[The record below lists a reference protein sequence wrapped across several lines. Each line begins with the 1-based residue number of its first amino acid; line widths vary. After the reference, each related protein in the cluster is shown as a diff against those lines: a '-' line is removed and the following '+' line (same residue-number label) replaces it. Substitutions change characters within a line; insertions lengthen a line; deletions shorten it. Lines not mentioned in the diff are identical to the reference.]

1 MNTSPMNTPGTPA
14 ELIDTHCHLDFPD
27 FDADRAQ
34 VLAQCRARGIRR
46 IVVPGV
52 RAADWSRLRELCNQ
66 DDGLYPALGLHPMF
80 LADHRDED
88 LQQLDGLL
96 ADTAVVA
103 VGEIGLDFY
112 HGHADEAAQFD
123 YFETQLDLAVKHQLP
138 VILHVRK
145 AHDAVLAR
153 LRRRKLPGGVAHAF
167 SGSRQQ
173 ADQYLALGF
182 RLGFG
187 GMLTYERSRRLR
199 ELARALPR
207 EAIVL
212 ETDAPDMAVA
222 SHRGERNSPAYLG
235 EVLSVLAEVRQEDEA
250 EVARWTTANAEAVF
264 RFDARRA
271 GAA

>member
-1 MNTSPMNTPGTPA
+1 MNTPGTPA

-34 VLAQCRARGIRR
+34 VLAQCRAQGIRR

-52 RAADWSRLRELCNQ
+52 RAADWPRLRELCDRNE
-66 DDGLYPALGLHPMF
+66 GLYPALGLHPMF

-96 ADTAVVA
+96 ADAAVVA
-103 VGEIGLDFY
+103 VGEIGLDFH
-112 HGHADEAAQFD
+112 HGRADEAAQLD
-123 YFETQLDLAVKHQLP
+123 YFEAQLDLAERYQLP

-145 AHDAVLAR
+145 AHDTVLAR
-153 LRRRKLPGGVAHAF
+153 LRGRKLPGGVAHAF

-173 ADQYLALGF
+173 AEQYLALGF

-222 SHRGERNSPAYLG
+222 SHRGERNSPAYLT
-235 EVLSVLAEVRQEDEA
+235 EVLGALAAVRGEDEA

-264 RFDARRA
+264 RFGPRRT